1 MKIELKKREV
11 KLSRKR
17 GKESKK
23 GSNIVISLSICC
35 IISVNQLDIIDLFFR
50 QSKSDQGVNKKN
62 KNEYEKRKY
71 TTST

>member
-50 QSKSDQGVNKKN
+50 QSDQWVNKKN